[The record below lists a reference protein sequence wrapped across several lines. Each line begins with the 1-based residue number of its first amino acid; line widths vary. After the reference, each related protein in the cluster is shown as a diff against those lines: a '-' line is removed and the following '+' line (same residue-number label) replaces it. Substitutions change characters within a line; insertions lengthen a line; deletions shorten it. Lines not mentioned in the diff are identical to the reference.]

1 MQDKIIPKC
10 RSSYHTF
17 EASSSNKPKVTRTQ
31 LDAQEG
37 LTKEA
42 YNDEK
47 EDRRDSNNAGEK
59 YYLCESLRFQT
70 N

>member
-1 MQDKIIPKC
+1 MQDEIIPKC

-17 EASSSNKPKVTRTQ
+17 EESSSNKPKATRTQ

-37 LTKEA
+37 STKEA
-42 YNDEK
+42 YNGKK
-47 EDRRDSNNAGEK
+47 EDSRDSDNACEK
-59 YYLCESLRFQT
+59 YCLCESSRFQT